1 MHFHHIGHNLN
12 VLTTFFY
19 GTTKI
24 SSAFNA
30 INYGVHVMNFEIKV
44 ENVNDEEEVGMP
56 QMPSSPKR

>member
-1 MHFHHIGHNLN
+1 LN